1 MAETKVKWL
10 LPLMKRTGGA
20 GTLGNNP
27 NVKSYSQ
34 VEINGRV
41 INVGDCVL
49 VRPGDVRTQLYVFKI
64 VSLFQ
69 DNSIQT
75 DNSNQSQNKLAHV
88 QKFCRGSDTVLGETA
103 DPQELFALNDCETIQ
118 LLDKQ
123 LNHFHLDPSCQV
135 LVTSNSTSARY

>member
-34 VEINGRV
+34 VEINGKV

-49 VRPGDVRTQLYVFKI
+49 LCPDDVRTQLYVFKI

-69 DNSIQT
+69 GNSIQT
-75 DNSNQSQNKLAHV
+75 DDSNQSQNKLALCL
-88 QKFCRGSDTVLGETA
+88 KFCRGSDTVKGKTA
-103 DPQELFALNDCETIQ
+103 DPQELFALNECETIQ
-118 LLDKQ
+118 LLEVEDKA
-123 LNHFHLDPSCQV
+123 FVRYWPGPISPSPYGD
-135 LVTSNSTSARY
+135 A